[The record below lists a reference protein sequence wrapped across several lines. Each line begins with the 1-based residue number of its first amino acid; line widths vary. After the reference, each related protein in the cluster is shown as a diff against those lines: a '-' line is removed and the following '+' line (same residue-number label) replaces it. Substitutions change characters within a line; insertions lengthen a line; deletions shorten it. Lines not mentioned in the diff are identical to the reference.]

1 MATRATL
8 ATVPSAAITAPE
20 TVVPFNTPA
29 VTYVQVGINVTALS
43 GTTPS
48 LQAYLEVLGSDG
60 VWYQVWKPSAIT
72 AVGQTVTTL
81 GPNAATGAVWSNQA
95 RLRLE
100 LTGTTP
106 SVTLSADV
114 HGI

>member
-8 ATVPSAAITAPE
+8 GTITSQAVTAAE
-20 TVVPFNTPA
+20 TVVALSTPA
-29 VTYVQVGINVTALS
+29 VSTVMVGINVTAVS

-48 LQAYLEVLGSDG
+48 LQPYLEVLGSDG

-72 AVGQTVTTL
+72 AAGQTVAVI
-81 GPNAATGAVWSNQA
+81 GPDTSSPAAWTNQA

-100 LTGTTP
+100 VTGTTP
-106 SVTLSADV
+106 SFTLSADV
-114 HGI
+114 HGQ